1 MTIIITIL
9 DTTYDNTQT
18 ASRPIILHREH
29 ITKRLNSNNNYNSLS
44 IREMEWCMNEEG
56 ND

>member
-9 DTTYDNTQT
+9 DTTYDTQT

-29 ITKRLNSNNNYNSLS
+29 IIKRLNSNNNYNSLS
-44 IREMEWCMNEEG
+44 IRVMEWCMNEEG